1 MTHGLTRTAFVLAL
15 TGLFAACGASAA
27 SQTDGAEADPA
38 AAERGT
44 TSVEGP
50 VAEADRPAAGEADR
64 PAADEDPSDARE
76 AAQERRP
83 GVAVFPF
90 VNGGSYGEGAQEMEA
105 FRGGLQQ
112 FLLTQLAENDQLRIV
127 ERSAL
132 DRILQEQDLAETGRV
147 DPSTAARVG
156 ELVGARYMISG
167 VFADVYGE
175 FRMDARIIDAETSEI
190 VETASVTDDR
200 ENLYGLIVELAE
212 EITREADLPPLPQA
226 AREVQQEREIPG
238 EAMTLYSRAQYYE
251 REGRTDEA
259 RELYERVMDR
269 FPRVVE
275 EYPEYVGA
283 EQALRQLSG
292 GTD

>member
-1 MTHGLTRTAFVLAL
+1 MTHGLSRSAFVLVL

-27 SQTDGAEADPA
+27 SQTDGGEADPA

-44 TSVEGP
+44 TSVGEA
-50 VAEADRPAAGEADR
+50 VTEADRPAT
-64 PAADEDPSDARE
+64 DEEPSDARE

-167 VFADVYGE
+167 VFADLYGE

-212 EITREADLPPLPQA
+212 EITRKADLPPLPPA
-226 AREVQQEREIPG
+226 AREVQREREIPG

-259 RELYERVMDR
+259 REIYERVMDR